1 MGINKRKIDGNLVT
15 IIIPFYNEEFCL
27 EETLTQVI
35 VKLNNNNIFFELV
48 LINDGS
54 TDKSEIIAI
63 NTINHFKIK
72 QASLINFTRNF
83 GKEAALSAGLKYSNG
98 DVVIPMDADLQDPPE
113 IIIEMIKKWEE
124 GFDIVNAI
132 RKERKGDPFFKKIT
146 AFFFYRLLSLLSDI
160 DISKDTGDFRLLDK
174 KVVQAILLL
183 PERTKFMKGLYSW
196 VGFKKTSIYF
206 KRNPRLR
213 SNSNLNYFYLINHAI
228 DGITSFSRVPLK
240 FVSSIGIFVSFI
252 SIIYAIY
259 LVIKTIVLGVEVP
272 GYASII
278 VAILFLGGIQLI
290 GLGILGEYLGRV
302 FQEVKNR
309 PLYLIS
315 SEKKFLN

>member
-35 VKLNNNNIFFELV
+35 VQLNNHNIFFELV

-54 TDKSEIIAI
+54 TDKSEIMAI
-63 NTINHFKIK
+63 NTINNFKIK

-98 DVVIPMDADLQDPPE
+98 DVAIPMDADLQDPPE

-240 FVSSIGIFVSFI
+240 FVSSIGILVSFI

-290 GLGILGEYLGRV
+290 GLGILGEYIGRI